1 VRYGEQKVS
10 PWITKMTVEQSPVKI
25 LCVVGA
31 RPNFM
36 KIAPVMRV
44 LQGMGAEISASL
56 LHTGQHYDEAMKT
69 SFFQQLNIPEPDI
82 DLEVGSASHA
92 VQTAEIMRRFEPV
105 LDELQPT
112 AVLVVGDVNSTIA
125 CALVAVK
132 KDIPVFHVE
141 AGLRSYDRNM
151 PEEINRVLTDQISEL
166 LFTTEQGAIEN
177 LKREGV
183 DERHIHFV
191 GNVMIDTL
199 MYNMERAESIPEIFS
214 SYKKNALY
222 DKFSTGY
229 GLVTLHRPSNVD
241 DPAVLR
247 ELLSVL
253 REISQKIP
261 LIFPIHPRTRKRIA
275 DAQLEQLLEGEQY
288 LILPPVGY
296 LEMLGLMKE
305 ATMVLT
311 DSGGIQ
317 EETTALGVPC
327 ITIREN
333 TERPITVDQGTNTI
347 VGTDA
352 EKIRITVQ
360 DILSTGGKKGRVP
373 QLWDGKAAERIGVII
388 KDWAEQRGLG

>member
-1 VRYGEQKVS
+1 
-10 PWITKMTVEQSPVKI
+10 
-25 LCVVGA
+25 
-31 RPNFM
+31 
-36 KIAPVMRV
+36 
-44 LQGMGAEISASL
+44 
-56 LHTGQHYDEAMKT
+56 
-69 SFFQQLNIPEPDI
+69 
-82 DLEVGSASHA
+82 
-92 VQTAEIMRRFEPV
+92 
-105 LDELQPT
+105 
-112 AVLVVGDVNSTIA
+112 
-125 CALVAVK
+125 
-132 KDIPVFHVE
+132 VE